1 MKMIIKGAMLMALL
15 ATLAGCATSRSTLD
29 LSEGKTATP
38 AVAQPAEGPAVK
50 IVGVEDKRVFTID
63 PGDPSHPSL
72 KNDDED
78 DNKAITN
85 RAIARKR
92 NTYGEALGDVMLPE
106 GDTVTAH
113 VTQALTDGF
122 RQGGYR
128 VLASGDAGYDQA
140 TPVTA
145 VIKQFWAWAQPGF
158 WEAKMHAI
166 AEIELD
172 GNLPALTP
180 AQTVTAQSTIGIQ
193 IGTDS
198 NWRKVID
205 LGLQNI
211 STKVAD
217 TLKAKGQSAA
227 GN

>member
-1 MKMIIKGAMLMALL
+1 MKMIIKAAMLMGLL
-15 ATLAGCATSRSTLD
+15 ATVAGCATSRSTID
-29 LSEGKTATP
+29 LSEGN
-38 AVAQPAEGPAVK
+38 AVTLAAAQPAQGPAIK
-50 IVGVEDKRVFTID
+50 IVSVDDKRVFTID
-63 PGDPSHPSL
+63 PRDPSHPSL
-72 KNDDED
+72 KD
-78 DNKAITN
+78 DNEDSDKAITN

-92 NTYGEALGDVMLPE
+92 NTYGEALGDVLLPE

-158 WEAKMHAI
+158 WEAKMHSI

-180 AQTVTAQSTIGIQ
+180 TQTITAQSTIGIQ

-211 STKVAD
+211 STKVAEM
-217 TLKAKGQSAA
+217 LKAKGVGS
-227 GN
+227 